1 MWLGVPTPPRIPEG
15 CWMFNIHSLRFRET
29 FMLTKAKTYQ
39 LVLLNGEP
47 RISEPGESAAGG
59 LKIRNSFP
67 MQLKPLQMGGAQAP
81 GYSTESQEPML
92 GFSGRRSTWQVRPR

>member
-1 MWLGVPTPPRIPEG
+1 
-15 CWMFNIHSLRFRET
+15 MFNIHSLGFRET

-59 LKIRNSFP
+59 LKIRNRFP
-67 MQLKPLQMGGAQAP
+67 MQLRPLQMGGAQAP
-81 GYSTESQEPML
+81 GYATESQEPML
-92 GFSGRRSTWQVRPR
+92 GFSGRRWGQGKLQRSHDTTDLS